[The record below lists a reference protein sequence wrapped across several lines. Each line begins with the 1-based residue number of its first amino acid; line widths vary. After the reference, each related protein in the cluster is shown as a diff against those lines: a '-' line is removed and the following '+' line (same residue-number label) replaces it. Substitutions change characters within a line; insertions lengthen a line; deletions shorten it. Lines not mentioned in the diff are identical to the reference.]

1 MRRWLCQWHV
11 ALAGGESFYVERNY
25 TEVFPKNKM
34 RLLQRPLDMHSIHDK
49 IFTAENALFPF
60 FHLHSYDLFG
70 SEGLQTPWIFLDQMM
85 VWWANWSRVNF

>member
-60 FHLHSYDLFG
+60 FICILMIYLVLKDCRRLG
-70 SEGLQTPWIFLDQMM
+70 S
-85 VWWANWSRVNF
+85 S